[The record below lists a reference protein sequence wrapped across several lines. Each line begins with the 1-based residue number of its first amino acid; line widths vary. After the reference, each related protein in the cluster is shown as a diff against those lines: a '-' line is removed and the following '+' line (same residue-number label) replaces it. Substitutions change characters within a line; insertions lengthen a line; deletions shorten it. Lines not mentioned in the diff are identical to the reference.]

1 MIFEKAAKFEIVVC
15 CRKIGGVLRVNYVY
29 EWGGGGGFFRQTCRC
44 NFLLETVVIIIG
56 PIFALHVL
64 IIICSG

>member
-29 EWGGGGGFFRQTCRC
+29 EWGGGGGDFSDKLADAISSWR
-44 NFLLETVVIIIG
+44 
-56 PIFALHVL
+56 PW
-64 IIICSG
+64 